1 MRYLVLFLAFITL
14 GCERDYNPDTNY
26 QYMFQSLYEKDQ
38 WGIEHWGG
46 HIFILDEPIKDMASF
61 KECYVNYLD
70 WGMGNDAPKKAYYKD
85 NKHVRITFIKTT
97 QYNFTTPEVDL
108 CN

>member
-1 MRYLVLFLAFITL
+1 MRYLVLLLAFITL

-26 QYMFQSLYEKDQ
+26 QYMFQAMYEKDQ

-46 HIFILDEPIKDMASF
+46 HLFITDEPIANVDSF
-61 KECYVNYLD
+61 KLCYVKYLD
-70 WGMGNDAPKKAYYKD
+70 WGRGNSAPKKIYYED
-85 NKHVRITFIKTT
+85 DKHISIEFVKTT
-97 QYNFTTPEVDL
+97 QYNFTIPEVDL